1 MKNKFYTC
9 IGRNWML
16 FLELLKYF
24 PKLCEKHL
32 SSIKDKDLNAVWTE
46 SNYTSMDGKRIFSVP
61 KLWYCIQLRM

>member
-1 MKNKFYTC
+1 
-9 IGRNWML
+9 ML